1 MTFGSII
8 LLVVVVAMFVVGR
21 KVKQNSRKLDELET
35 TLSK

>member
-8 LLVVVVAMFVVGR
+8 LLGVVVAMFVVGG
-21 KVKQNSRKLDELET
+21 KVKQNSRKLDELEK